1 MTKLYDQIKTSV
13 EVIADFGNQIIP
25 KGTIGT
31 VVECYE
37 NPEAYAID
45 IAIPNQKLVGGFK
58 YENII
63 LSPEQFAVV
72 DILPTVNVVEQ

>member
-1 MTKLYDQIKTSV
+1 MTKYDQIKTAV
-13 EVIADFGNQIIP
+13 EVQADFGNQIIP
-25 KGTIGT
+25 RGTLGT

-37 NPEAYAID
+37 NPEAYAVD
-45 IAIPNQKLVGGFK
+45 IAIPNKRLVGGFE

-72 DILPTVNVVEQ
+72 DVLPTVNVVEQ